1 MANFITYKVQYLVN
15 PYSNYSSFP
24 AYLNLIRSINVLVI
38 SKSHAHFLMELS
50 VDDLMYTYT
59 NPVYTCNH
67 QVNRK
72 ALLKVALYQKVQNLK
87 KCATCTVPR

>member
-1 MANFITYKVQYLVN
+1 MANFITYKVQYLVE
-15 PYSNYSSFP
+15 PYSSFP

-50 VDDLMYTYT
+50 VDDLMYTYI
-59 NPVYTCNH
+59 NPVYRCNH

-72 ALLKVALYQKVQNLK
+72 AVTLYQKVQNLK
-87 KCATCTVPR
+87 RSVQHALYLVHIVC